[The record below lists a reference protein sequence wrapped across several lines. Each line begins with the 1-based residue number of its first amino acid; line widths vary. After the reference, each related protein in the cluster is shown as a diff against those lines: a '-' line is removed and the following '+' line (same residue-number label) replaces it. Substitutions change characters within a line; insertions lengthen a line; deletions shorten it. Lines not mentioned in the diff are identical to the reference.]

1 VNDHVR
7 PRGPSHALSQHE
19 YCRERLREEFAE
31 MPGLRLTMAQV
42 ARLLAVDRTEVER
55 LMDELV
61 TGGELSV
68 QGGSVAVP
76 ASARR

>member
-1 VNDHVR
+1 
-7 PRGPSHALSQHE
+7 
-19 YCRERLREEFAE
+19 

-42 ARLLAVDRTEVER
+42 ARLLAVDRTECER

-68 QGGSVAVP
+68 DAGSFAVP
-76 ASARR
+76 DSARR

>member
-1 VNDHVR
+1 
-7 PRGPSHALSQHE
+7 
-19 YCRERLREEFAE
+19 
-31 MPGLRLTMAQV
+31 MPGLRLTMAQA

-68 QGGSVAVP
+68 QGGSFAVP